1 VSEHRG
7 AVRVV
12 RVETS
17 ASVEAGRL
25 GAFDKVAADILSSL
39 ELDVTLL
46 SVLNAVVAT
55 TRADIAGILLADES
69 GEVLRMQACT
79 GHRTVATARLEV
91 HRGQGVAG
99 KVFDEGRPVRV
110 DDYQADP
117 SISRDFIDIAQA
129 DGTRAAVGA
138 PMAVRGRTVGVVM
151 SWRRRPGVFT
161 GADLQ
166 SLTTLANLA
175 AIAVENA
182 RLYEAQ
188 RQNVEGLQQANE
200 RLAAQNEV
208 LRRAT
213 EVHDELM
220 RLVLEDAALADL
232 VKGVA
237 RLLDADVAMLD
248 PGGRV
253 MAASGAAGQA
263 LQPRIAGRLGAG
275 EEAAAQ
281 GQLLVRD
288 VVAGGERLG
297 HLGVA
302 LRHPPAALDAVLVEQ
317 AAIMCALE
325 LTRERAVLEARTR
338 VRGDFLWDL
347 LDGKIADAAEAL
359 LWARALHVELPER
372 VRVAVI
378 RARMVRNGATPAGP
392 VPQLDLRESLAQLA
406 ERAVAGKALAAARG
420 SLISLL
426 LPSAD
431 DPGAARAGVEAVVDR
446 LAERFAGVEIAAGV
460 SAPATVPAGLPEAH
474 AQARIALNAAP
485 VDAGSCHVAV
495 LDELGVM
502 RFLLAPGDRGDLQ
515 SFARRVLGPVLD
527 HDRDRPSELA
537 RTVEAY
543 LANDCNLQ
551 RTAAGMFVHP
561 KTVRY
566 RLDKVQE
573 MVGLDFARQRDRFE
587 AQLAINIVRTL
598 ELQEAGAP

>member
-1 VSEHRG
+1 MG
-7 AVRVV
+7 
-12 RVETS
+12 S
-17 ASVEAGRL
+17 AGSVEAGRL

-46 SVLNAVVAT
+46 SVLNAVVTT

-69 GEVLRMQACT
+69 DEVLRMQACT
-79 GHRTVATARLEV
+79 GHRTVATARLVV

-99 KVFDEGRPVRV
+99 KVFAEGRPVRV

-138 PMAVRGRTVGVVM
+138 PMAVRGRVIGVVM
-151 SWRRRPGVFT
+151 SWRRRPAVYT
-161 GADLQ
+161 AADLQ

-182 RLYEAQ
+182 HLYEAQ
-188 RQNVEGLQQANE
+188 RRNVEGLQQANE
-200 RLAAQNEV
+200 RLESQNEV

-220 RLVLEDAALADL
+220 RLVLEDAALAEL
-232 VKGVA
+232 VEGVA
-237 RLLDADVAMLD
+237 RLLDAEVATLD
-248 PGGRV
+248 TGGRV
-253 MAASGAAGQA
+253 MAASGAAGAA
-263 LQPRIAGRLGAG
+263 LQPRIIGRL
-275 EEAAAQ
+275 AARGPSARAEPH
-281 GQLLVRD
+281 LLVSD
-288 VVAGGERLG
+288 VVGGGERLG

-302 LRHPPAALDAVLVEQ
+302 LRHAPAPLDAVLVEQ
-317 AAIMCALE
+317 AAIMCALQ

-347 LDGKIADAAEAL
+347 LDGKIADEAEAFV
-359 LWARALHVELPER
+359 WARALHLELPER
-372 VRVAVI
+372 ARVAVI
-378 RARMVRNGATPAGP
+378 RAQVMRRNGAVPPGTL
-392 VPQLDLRESLAQLA
+392 PQLDQRESLAQLA
-406 ERAVAGKALAAARG
+406 QRAAAAKTGEPALAAARG

-426 LPSAD
+426 LPAVE
-431 DPGAARAGVEAVVDR
+431 DPRVARASVEAVVDR
-446 LAERFAGVEIAAGV
+446 IAERFPDVQIAAGV
-460 SAPATVPAGLPEAH
+460 SACAAVIGELPEAH

-485 VDAGSCHVAV
+485 TDDGSRHVAV

-515 SFARRVLGPVLD
+515 SFARRVLGRVLD
-527 HDRDRPSELA
+527 YDRDRPSELT

-551 RTAAGMFVHP
+551 RTAAGMFVHS

-566 RLDKVQE
+566 RLDKVRD

-587 AQLAINIVRTL
+587 AQLAISIVRSL
-598 ELQEAGAP
+598 ELQEIGEP